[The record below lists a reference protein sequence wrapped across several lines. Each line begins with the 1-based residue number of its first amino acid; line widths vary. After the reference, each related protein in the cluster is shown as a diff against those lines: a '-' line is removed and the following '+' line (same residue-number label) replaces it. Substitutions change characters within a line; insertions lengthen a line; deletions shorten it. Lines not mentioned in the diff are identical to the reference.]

1 MSCVN
6 GAEMW
11 VLEKKKS
18 SFLWIDLENP
28 ILGQLRQNNE
38 KYS

>member
-11 VLEKKKS
+11 ASEEKK
-18 SFLWIDLENP
+18 FVFEDLQNP
-28 ILGQLRQNNE
+28 ILGQLRQNKE
-38 KYS
+38 KYN

>member
-11 VLEKKKS
+11 VLEKKS